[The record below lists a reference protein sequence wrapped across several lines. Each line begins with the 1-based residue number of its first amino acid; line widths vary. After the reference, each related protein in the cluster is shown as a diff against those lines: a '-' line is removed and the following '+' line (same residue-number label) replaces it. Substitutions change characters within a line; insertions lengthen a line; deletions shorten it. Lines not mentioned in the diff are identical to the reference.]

1 MYYNIFALVL
11 IHGGIKLD
19 FQKVK
24 LNNDFKI
31 QIVQYKNL
39 YSNSCNGSGLCEW
52 SKWLDKLQTPRI
64 NSDKYIRGLC
74 VYGDFE
80 DVEKDNQTISKY
92 RSDQTLINRTAITL
106 DYDEIKD
113 FRGLYEVLK
122 TKLEHVSWVF
132 HTTYSYTVEK
142 PRIRLIVPLN
152 EPVSASDYRKYSNGL
167 ARYIGYPVDEASF
180 VPSQAMALPVKKS
193 KESIYIFK
201 YNDAPVIKK
210 EELNKMV
217 VKNEPI
223 TVDYSNHFHK
233 RDSSYWREIAFG
245 VGEGERNQTLA
256 SLTGYLLRR
265 YVDAN
270 LVYGLV
276 SAWAMTC
283 RPPIE
288 QKEVNRTFKS
298 ILKKDNKNK

>member
-1 MYYNIFALVL
+1 M
-11 IHGGIKLD
+11 
-19 FQKVK
+19 K

-52 SKWLDKLQTPRI
+52 SKWLEKLQTPRI

-80 DVEKDNQTISKY
+80 DVEKDNQKISKY
-92 RSDQTLINRTAITL
+92 RSDATLINRTAITL

-201 YNDAPVIKK
+201 YNDAPAITT

-283 RPPIE
+283 RPPIK
-288 QKEVNRTFKS
+288 QSEVNRTFKS
-298 ILKKDNKNK
+298 ILKKDSKNK

>member
-1 MYYNIFALVL
+1 M
-11 IHGGIKLD
+11 
-19 FQKVK
+19 K

-113 FRGLYEVLK
+113 FKGLYEVLK
-122 TKLEHVSWVF
+122 AKLEHVSWVF
-132 HTTYSYTVEK
+132 HTTYSYTVEN

-193 KESIYIFK
+193 KGSIYIFK
-201 YNDAPVIKK
+201 YNDAPAIKK
-210 EELNKMV
+210 EELNRMV

-223 TVDYSNHFHK
+223 TVDYSNHFHR

-298 ILKKDNKNK
+298 ILKKDSKSK

>member
-1 MYYNIFALVL
+1 M
-11 IHGGIKLD
+11 
-19 FQKVK
+19 K

-122 TKLEHVSWVF
+122 TKLEHISWVF

-193 KESIYIFK
+193 KGSIYIFK
-201 YNDAPVIKK
+201 YNDAPAIKK
-210 EELNKMV
+210 EELNRMV

-223 TVDYSNHFHK
+223 TVDYSNHFHR

-298 ILKKDNKNK
+298 ILKKDSKNK

>member
-80 DVEKDNQTISKY
+80 DVEKDNQIISKY

-167 ARYIGYPVDEASF
+167 ARYIGYPVDESSF
-180 VPSQAMALPVKKS
+180 VPSQSMALPVKKS
-193 KESIYIFK
+193 KDSIYIFK
-201 YNDAPVIKK
+201 YNDAPAIKK

-217 VKNEPI
+217 VNDEPI
-223 TVDYSNHFHK
+223 TVKYSNQFNK

-298 ILKKDNKNK
+298 ILKKDSKNK

>member
-1 MYYNIFALVL
+1 M
-11 IHGGIKLD
+11 
-19 FQKVK
+19 K

-210 EELNKMV
+210 EELNKKV

-298 ILKKDNKNK
+298 ILKKDSKNK

>member
-1 MYYNIFALVL
+1 
-11 IHGGIKLD
+11 LD

>member
-1 MYYNIFALVL
+1 M
-11 IHGGIKLD
+11 D

-80 DVEKDNQTISKY
+80 DVEKDNQIISKY

-201 YNDAPVIKK
+201 YNDAPAITT

-283 RPPIE
+283 RPPIK
-288 QKEVNRTFKS
+288 QSEVNRTFKS
-298 ILKKDNKNK
+298 ILKKDSKNK